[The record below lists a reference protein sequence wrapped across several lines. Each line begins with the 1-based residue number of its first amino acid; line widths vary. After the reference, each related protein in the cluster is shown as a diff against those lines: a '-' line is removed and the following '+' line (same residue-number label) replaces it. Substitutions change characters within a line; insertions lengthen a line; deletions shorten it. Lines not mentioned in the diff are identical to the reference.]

1 MSGDDESPGG
11 SSDAAGGSS
20 NLMVGPNYRSQVHLP
35 DRRLRTS
42 SVWFFLDPPI
52 HIAHLAKSRLVSVR
66 RFELINQPINQ
77 NIYARSHD
85 LCSLLLVP
93 GWLCIYPAPRYKAL
107 LSRAPSD

>member
-66 RFELINQPINQ
+66 RFELINL
-77 NIYARSHD
+77 AS
-85 LCSLLLVP
+85 VP
-93 GWLCIYPAPRYKAL
+93 EKMRIIQKTFVPR
-107 LSRAPSD
+107 RRIH